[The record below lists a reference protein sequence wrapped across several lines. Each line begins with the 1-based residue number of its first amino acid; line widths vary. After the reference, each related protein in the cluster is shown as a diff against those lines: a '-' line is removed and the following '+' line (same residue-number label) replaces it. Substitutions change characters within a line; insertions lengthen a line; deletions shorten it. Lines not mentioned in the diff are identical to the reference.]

1 MITTKRIFAFLIIY
15 IIVVWAFVKCAS
27 ASTTPITRTY
37 NSGTI
42 DRYEDDKAICYRT
55 TEHIGL
61 RSVSVSIS
69 CIKKDD
75 K

>member
-1 MITTKRIFAFLIIY
+1 MIKTKRIFVFLTVY
-15 IIVVWAFVKCAS
+15 IIVILAFVKCAS
-27 ASTTPITRTY
+27 ATTQTPITRTY

-55 TEHIGL
+55 KERHL

-69 CIKKDD
+69 CIKKD
-75 K
+75 